1 MRGDGGRAQSRAV
14 RVGAQVVVAA
24 IVLAA
29 LTYLVGW
36 LHLRG
41 ADGGMEDLGTA
52 IGYGLLIV
60 VFAVVAVFGILLML
74 AGWIAT
80 TLRSRRQTN

>member
-1 MRGDGGRAQSRAV
+1 V
-14 RVGAQVVVAA
+14 RVGAQVVVVS

-60 VFAVVAVFGILLML
+60 GFAIVAAFGVLLMF
-74 AGWIAT
+74 AGWIAST
-80 TLRSRRQTN
+80 VRGRRQVN